1 MLSTL
6 LAPTH
11 TVEMPCGGRKN
22 CGKCKISA
30 KGSLSPISDTERRF
44 LSEEELSSG
53 IRLACCTTAIGD
65 CVISSATVAKNAI
78 NTDGELPDMV
88 LRPAFNKYGIAI
100 DIGTTTLAA
109 RLYTVNGALLS
120 TDSELNPQ
128 KGFGADV
135 ISRIEAALDGKAT
148 ELATVIRDGLNGIIA
163 NLAKKADIDSKE
175 IDGAVITGNTVM
187 LHLLTE
193 TSTEPLSHAPFNA
206 ERLFGETV
214 TAEELSL
221 SSLAPQT
228 PIYLPRC
235 AEAFVGA
242 DITTALLAS
251 GISGRTE
258 PSILVDIGTNGEMAL
273 VKDGEIL
280 LCSTAAGPAFEGAG
294 LSMGM
299 NGKTKILTSM
309 AIFGTVGIFV
319 RFIPMASAG
328 IAFCRGVL
336 GCIFLLALMALTGK
350 KPNLEDMKRNGWILA
365 ISGAAIGINWI
376 LLFESYRYTTVAIA
390 TICYYLAPAFVTLAS
405 PLVGEKLT
413 VKKLVCIG
421 VALLGM
427 VFVSGVLQG
436 NQESSFLGIVL
447 GVGAAVFYASV
458 ILLNKKLSPIG
469 AYDKTLCQLGAASVV
484 VAPYILLTGGIY
496 FGDMAPV
503 SWIMLAVLGV
513 VHTGFAYALYFGAIR
528 DVNAQTAAILSYL
541 DPVLSILLSALIL
554 RERLDIFSL
563 IGAMLILGS
572 ALYSELPTG
581 KK

>member
-1 MLSTL
+1 
-6 LAPTH
+6 
-11 TVEMPCGGRKN
+11 
-22 CGKCKISA
+22 
-30 KGSLSPISDTERRF
+30 
-44 LSEEELSSG
+44 
-53 IRLACCTTAIGD
+53 
-65 CVISSATVAKNAI
+65 
-78 NTDGELPDMV
+78 
-88 LRPAFNKYGIAI
+88 
-100 DIGTTTLAA
+100 
-109 RLYTVNGALLS
+109 
-120 TDSELNPQ
+120 
-128 KGFGADV
+128 
-135 ISRIEAALDGKAT
+135 
-148 ELATVIRDGLNGIIA
+148 
-163 NLAKKADIDSKE
+163 
-175 IDGAVITGNTVM
+175 
-187 LHLLTE
+187 
-193 TSTEPLSHAPFNA
+193 
-206 ERLFGETV
+206 
-214 TAEELSL
+214 
-221 SSLAPQT
+221 
-228 PIYLPRC
+228 
-235 AEAFVGA
+235 
-242 DITTALLAS
+242 
-251 GISGRTE
+251 
-258 PSILVDIGTNGEMAL
+258 
-273 VKDGEIL
+273 
-280 LCSTAAGPAFEGAG
+280 
-294 LSMGM
+294 M
-299 NGKTKILTSM
+299 NGKGKILTSM

-365 ISGAAIGINWI
+365 ISGAAIGSNWI

-421 VALLGM
+421 VALVGM

>member
-1 MLSTL
+1 
-6 LAPTH
+6 
-11 TVEMPCGGRKN
+11 
-22 CGKCKISA
+22 
-30 KGSLSPISDTERRF
+30 
-44 LSEEELSSG
+44 
-53 IRLACCTTAIGD
+53 
-65 CVISSATVAKNAI
+65 
-78 NTDGELPDMV
+78 
-88 LRPAFNKYGIAI
+88 
-100 DIGTTTLAA
+100 
-109 RLYTVNGALLS
+109 
-120 TDSELNPQ
+120 
-128 KGFGADV
+128 
-135 ISRIEAALDGKAT
+135 
-148 ELATVIRDGLNGIIA
+148 
-163 NLAKKADIDSKE
+163 
-175 IDGAVITGNTVM
+175 
-187 LHLLTE
+187 
-193 TSTEPLSHAPFNA
+193 
-206 ERLFGETV
+206 
-214 TAEELSL
+214 
-221 SSLAPQT
+221 
-228 PIYLPRC
+228 
-235 AEAFVGA
+235 
-242 DITTALLAS
+242 
-251 GISGRTE
+251 
-258 PSILVDIGTNGEMAL
+258 
-273 VKDGEIL
+273 
-280 LCSTAAGPAFEGAG
+280 
-294 LSMGM
+294 M
-299 NGKTKILTSM
+299 NGKVKILTSM

-436 NQESSFLGIVL
+436 NQESSFLGVVL

>member
-1 MLSTL
+1 
-6 LAPTH
+6 
-11 TVEMPCGGRKN
+11 
-22 CGKCKISA
+22 
-30 KGSLSPISDTERRF
+30 
-44 LSEEELSSG
+44 
-53 IRLACCTTAIGD
+53 
-65 CVISSATVAKNAI
+65 
-78 NTDGELPDMV
+78 
-88 LRPAFNKYGIAI
+88 
-100 DIGTTTLAA
+100 
-109 RLYTVNGALLS
+109 
-120 TDSELNPQ
+120 
-128 KGFGADV
+128 
-135 ISRIEAALDGKAT
+135 
-148 ELATVIRDGLNGIIA
+148 
-163 NLAKKADIDSKE
+163 
-175 IDGAVITGNTVM
+175 
-187 LHLLTE
+187 
-193 TSTEPLSHAPFNA
+193 
-206 ERLFGETV
+206 
-214 TAEELSL
+214 
-221 SSLAPQT
+221 
-228 PIYLPRC
+228 
-235 AEAFVGA
+235 
-242 DITTALLAS
+242 
-251 GISGRTE
+251 
-258 PSILVDIGTNGEMAL
+258 
-273 VKDGEIL
+273 
-280 LCSTAAGPAFEGAG
+280 
-294 LSMGM
+294 M
-299 NGKTKILTSM
+299 NGKVKILTSM

-572 ALYSELPTG
+572 ALYSELPTC

>member
-1 MLSTL
+1 
-6 LAPTH
+6 
-11 TVEMPCGGRKN
+11 
-22 CGKCKISA
+22 
-30 KGSLSPISDTERRF
+30 
-44 LSEEELSSG
+44 
-53 IRLACCTTAIGD
+53 
-65 CVISSATVAKNAI
+65 
-78 NTDGELPDMV
+78 
-88 LRPAFNKYGIAI
+88 
-100 DIGTTTLAA
+100 
-109 RLYTVNGALLS
+109 
-120 TDSELNPQ
+120 
-128 KGFGADV
+128 
-135 ISRIEAALDGKAT
+135 
-148 ELATVIRDGLNGIIA
+148 
-163 NLAKKADIDSKE
+163 
-175 IDGAVITGNTVM
+175 
-187 LHLLTE
+187 
-193 TSTEPLSHAPFNA
+193 
-206 ERLFGETV
+206 
-214 TAEELSL
+214 
-221 SSLAPQT
+221 
-228 PIYLPRC
+228 
-235 AEAFVGA
+235 
-242 DITTALLAS
+242 
-251 GISGRTE
+251 
-258 PSILVDIGTNGEMAL
+258 
-273 VKDGEIL
+273 
-280 LCSTAAGPAFEGAG
+280 
-294 LSMGM
+294 M
-299 NGKTKILTSM
+299 NGKMKILTSM

-421 VALLGM
+421 VALVGM

-436 NQESSFLGIVL
+436 NQESSFLGVVL

>member
-1 MLSTL
+1 
-6 LAPTH
+6 
-11 TVEMPCGGRKN
+11 
-22 CGKCKISA
+22 
-30 KGSLSPISDTERRF
+30 
-44 LSEEELSSG
+44 
-53 IRLACCTTAIGD
+53 
-65 CVISSATVAKNAI
+65 
-78 NTDGELPDMV
+78 
-88 LRPAFNKYGIAI
+88 
-100 DIGTTTLAA
+100 
-109 RLYTVNGALLS
+109 
-120 TDSELNPQ
+120 
-128 KGFGADV
+128 
-135 ISRIEAALDGKAT
+135 
-148 ELATVIRDGLNGIIA
+148 
-163 NLAKKADIDSKE
+163 
-175 IDGAVITGNTVM
+175 
-187 LHLLTE
+187 
-193 TSTEPLSHAPFNA
+193 
-206 ERLFGETV
+206 
-214 TAEELSL
+214 
-221 SSLAPQT
+221 
-228 PIYLPRC
+228 
-235 AEAFVGA
+235 
-242 DITTALLAS
+242 
-251 GISGRTE
+251 
-258 PSILVDIGTNGEMAL
+258 
-273 VKDGEIL
+273 
-280 LCSTAAGPAFEGAG
+280 
-294 LSMGM
+294 M
-299 NGKTKILTSM
+299 NGKLKILTSM

-350 KPNLEDMKRNGWILA
+350 KPNLEDMKRNGWVLA

-421 VALLGM
+421 VALVGM

>member
-1 MLSTL
+1 
-6 LAPTH
+6 
-11 TVEMPCGGRKN
+11 
-22 CGKCKISA
+22 
-30 KGSLSPISDTERRF
+30 
-44 LSEEELSSG
+44 
-53 IRLACCTTAIGD
+53 
-65 CVISSATVAKNAI
+65 
-78 NTDGELPDMV
+78 
-88 LRPAFNKYGIAI
+88 
-100 DIGTTTLAA
+100 
-109 RLYTVNGALLS
+109 
-120 TDSELNPQ
+120 
-128 KGFGADV
+128 
-135 ISRIEAALDGKAT
+135 
-148 ELATVIRDGLNGIIA
+148 
-163 NLAKKADIDSKE
+163 
-175 IDGAVITGNTVM
+175 
-187 LHLLTE
+187 
-193 TSTEPLSHAPFNA
+193 
-206 ERLFGETV
+206 
-214 TAEELSL
+214 
-221 SSLAPQT
+221 
-228 PIYLPRC
+228 
-235 AEAFVGA
+235 
-242 DITTALLAS
+242 
-251 GISGRTE
+251 
-258 PSILVDIGTNGEMAL
+258 
-273 VKDGEIL
+273 
-280 LCSTAAGPAFEGAG
+280 
-294 LSMGM
+294 M
-299 NGKTKILTSM
+299 NGKLKILTSM

-350 KPNLEDMKRNGWILA
+350 KPNLEDMKRNGWVLA

-436 NQESSFLGIVL
+436 NQESSFLGVVL

>member
-1 MLSTL
+1 
-6 LAPTH
+6 
-11 TVEMPCGGRKN
+11 
-22 CGKCKISA
+22 
-30 KGSLSPISDTERRF
+30 
-44 LSEEELSSG
+44 
-53 IRLACCTTAIGD
+53 
-65 CVISSATVAKNAI
+65 
-78 NTDGELPDMV
+78 
-88 LRPAFNKYGIAI
+88 
-100 DIGTTTLAA
+100 
-109 RLYTVNGALLS
+109 
-120 TDSELNPQ
+120 
-128 KGFGADV
+128 
-135 ISRIEAALDGKAT
+135 
-148 ELATVIRDGLNGIIA
+148 
-163 NLAKKADIDSKE
+163 
-175 IDGAVITGNTVM
+175 
-187 LHLLTE
+187 
-193 TSTEPLSHAPFNA
+193 
-206 ERLFGETV
+206 
-214 TAEELSL
+214 
-221 SSLAPQT
+221 
-228 PIYLPRC
+228 
-235 AEAFVGA
+235 
-242 DITTALLAS
+242 
-251 GISGRTE
+251 
-258 PSILVDIGTNGEMAL
+258 
-273 VKDGEIL
+273 
-280 LCSTAAGPAFEGAG
+280 
-294 LSMGM
+294 M
-299 NGKTKILTSM
+299 NGKMKILTSM

-350 KPNLEDMKRNGWILA
+350 KPNLEDMKRNGWVLA

-421 VALLGM
+421 VALVGM

-436 NQESSFLGIVL
+436 NQESSFLGVVL

-458 ILLNKKLSPIG
+458 ILLNKKLSPLG

>member
-1 MLSTL
+1 
-6 LAPTH
+6 
-11 TVEMPCGGRKN
+11 
-22 CGKCKISA
+22 
-30 KGSLSPISDTERRF
+30 
-44 LSEEELSSG
+44 
-53 IRLACCTTAIGD
+53 
-65 CVISSATVAKNAI
+65 
-78 NTDGELPDMV
+78 
-88 LRPAFNKYGIAI
+88 
-100 DIGTTTLAA
+100 
-109 RLYTVNGALLS
+109 
-120 TDSELNPQ
+120 
-128 KGFGADV
+128 
-135 ISRIEAALDGKAT
+135 
-148 ELATVIRDGLNGIIA
+148 
-163 NLAKKADIDSKE
+163 
-175 IDGAVITGNTVM
+175 
-187 LHLLTE
+187 
-193 TSTEPLSHAPFNA
+193 
-206 ERLFGETV
+206 
-214 TAEELSL
+214 
-221 SSLAPQT
+221 
-228 PIYLPRC
+228 
-235 AEAFVGA
+235 
-242 DITTALLAS
+242 
-251 GISGRTE
+251 
-258 PSILVDIGTNGEMAL
+258 
-273 VKDGEIL
+273 
-280 LCSTAAGPAFEGAG
+280 
-294 LSMGM
+294 M
-299 NGKTKILTSM
+299 NGKMKILTSM

-350 KPNLEDMKRNGWILA
+350 KPNLEDMKRNGWVLA

-421 VALLGM
+421 VALVGM

-436 NQESSFLGIVL
+436 NQESSFLGVVL